1 MQVSAAGK
9 TPLQTPENKPR
20 QDPELKDLSRQL
32 EASFLAQMLK
42 HSGVGAPRETL
53 GGGAGESQ
61 FSSFLVQEYADAI
74 AEAGGVGLA
83 ESIYVSL
90 VRSEART

>member
-1 MQVSAAGK
+1 MQVTAAGQ
-9 TPLQTPENKPR
+9 TALQTPDHKPR
-20 QDPELKDLSRQL
+20 QVPELMDLARQM

-42 HSGVGAPRETL
+42 HSGVGAPRETF

-74 AEAGGVGLA
+74 VEAGGVGLA
-83 ESIYVSL
+83 ESIYASL
-90 VRSEART
+90 VRTEARE